1 MIKLTLTE
9 KGGEPKVLTFDKD
22 EITIG
27 RVSGNDIVLA
37 KGNISKRHTRLTKR
51 EGGMEIADLKSTNG
65 TYVNGRKIA
74 GPTAVAPSDR
84 IYVGDFLIGLDGPG
98 AIVAEP
104 GGLHSP
110 ASGLHSPA
118 STTSASRRLS
128 VPPPPPP
135 PARGGS
141 SASRLP
147 DEETSTG
154 GEEEEDIELAARPPR
169 AGRPIPP
176 PPPPPPPSARRPTP
190 MASAS
195 LGLDDEEEPFA
206 DGPPIE
212 MSQPSE
218 DTGNVGLFQHT
229 RRGGDDDA
237 DGASRRVGTGNRPG
251 LVAAAAPQ
259 APAFG
264 GATGPVAT
272 LGPDASGAGAAPGL
286 ETLLADPAVTQ
297 ILITAPDAA
306 LVDRGSGL
314 SLYDGD
320 LGDSNAVADVLW
332 RYANNAYP
340 PPPPDNPVV
349 DVRLPDG
356 TRVSAAF
363 PPAAPGGVVA
373 SIRRTVLP
381 EGVMVDLVPGANKD
395 VQALLDAM
403 VATRRNVLVTG
414 DAAALPAALAAFG
427 REVPADRRVVAI
439 GAASRSRSGWIDLA
453 PTADATGLLRV
464 AAALRPDHLVVGDL
478 AGPEAGELVLVA
490 TRGQN
495 GLLLAMPGRSPSE
508 AVSRF
513 GALAAVGLGATAT
526 ATPLVANAFDLYV
539 HVVAGEGGA
548 RIIEIGEL
556 RANGSELA
564 LDVALSLYSE
574 GSKRDAGSGRLQGR
588 GVSARL
594 GAALAAAGSQLPSG
608 LIAK

>member
-51 EGGMEIADLKSTNG
+51 DNGMEIADLKSTNG

-98 AIVAEP
+98 AGLAEQ

-110 ASGLHSPA
+110 ASGLHGAATS
-118 STTSASRRLS
+118 TSAARRLP

-141 SASRLP
+141 NAARLP
-147 DEETSTG
+147 DEDETSSSS
-154 GEEEEDIELAARPPR
+154 EDEEDVELAARPPR
-169 AGRPIPP
+169 AGRAIPP
-176 PPPPPPPSARRPTP
+176 PPPPPPPPARRQPTP
-190 MASAS
+190 LASRS
-195 LGLDDEEEPFA
+195 LGLDDDDAYGGSPAETNQVP
-206 DGPPIE
+206 D
-212 MSQPSE
+212 

-229 RRGGDDDA
+229 RRGDDDGDA
-237 DGASRRVGTGNRPG
+237 GSRRIPTGNRPG
-251 LVAAAAPQ
+251 LAGGGAVAAA

-264 GATGPVAT
+264 GATGPAIVAG
-272 LGPDASGAGAAPGL
+272 LDAAGGAASGL
-286 ETLLADPAVTQ
+286 EALLADPAVTQ

-314 SLYDGD
+314 TLYDGS

-332 RYANNAYP
+332 RYSNNAYP

-349 DVRLPDG
+349 DVRLADG

-363 PPAAPGGVVA
+363 PPAATAGVVA

-381 EGVMVDLVPGANKD
+381 DRVLADLVPGANKD
-395 VQALLDAM
+395 VQALLDAL
-403 VATRRNVLVTG
+403 VATRRNVIITG
-414 DAAALPAALAAFG
+414 DVAALPSVLAAFA

-439 GAASRSRSGWIDLA
+439 GATARARSGWIDLA
-453 PTADATGLLRV
+453 PTADAAGLLRV
-464 AAALRPDHLVVGDL
+464 AASLRPDHLVVGEL
-478 AGPEAGELVLVA
+478 SGPEAAELVLVA

-495 GLLLAMPGRSPSE
+495 GILLAMPGRTATE
-508 AVSRF
+508 AVTRF
-513 GALAAVGLGATAT
+513 GALAAAGLGTPATA
-526 ATPLVANAFDLYV
+526 AALVASAFDLYL
-539 HVVAGEGGA
+539 HVLAADGGA
-548 RIIEIGEL
+548 RIIEVGEP
-556 RANGSELA
+556 RVAGTELA
-564 LDVALSLYSE
+564 LEVGLSLYSE
-574 GSKRDAGSGRLQGR
+574 GSKRDAAGGRLQGR

-594 GAALAAAGSQLPSG
+594 GAAMAAAGSTVPPSLVG
-608 LIAK
+608 K

>member
-51 EGGMEIADLKSTNG
+51 DNGMEIADLKSTNG

-74 GPTAVAPSDR
+74 GPTIVAATDR
-84 IYVGDFLIGLDGPG
+84 VYVGDFLIGIDLPAG
-98 AIVAEP
+98 AGEP
-104 GGLHSP
+104 GGLHS
-110 ASGLHSPA
+110 ASS
-118 STTSASRRLS
+118 TSAARRLP

-141 SASRLP
+141 NAARLP
-147 DEETSTG
+147 DEETSSG
-154 GEEEEDIELAARPPR
+154 MDEEEEALAARPPR
-169 AGRPIPP
+169 AGRAIPP
-176 PPPPPPPSARRPTP
+176 PPPPPPPARRPTP
-190 MASAS
+190 MASTS
-195 LGLDDEEEPFA
+195 LDIEEDEEPFSSS
-206 DGPPIE
+206 PPSVE
-212 MSQPSE
+212 APQPPD

-237 DGASRRVGTGNRPG
+237 DGASRRVPTANRPG
-251 LVAAAAPQ
+251 AGGGAVAQ
-259 APAFG
+259 VPAFG
-264 GATGPVAT
+264 GVTGPVASPAADT
-272 LGPDASGAGAAPGL
+272 SGAGVAPGL
-286 ETLLADPAVTQ
+286 EGLLADPAVTQ

-314 SLYDGD
+314 SLFNES

-363 PPAAPGGVVA
+363 PPAAPAGVVA

-381 EGVMVDLVPGANKD
+381 DRVLVDLVPGGNKD
-395 VQALLDAM
+395 VQALLDAL
-403 VATRRNVLVTG
+403 VTTRRNVMITG
-414 DAAALPAALAAFG
+414 DVAALPSVLAAFG
-427 REVPADRRVVAI
+427 REVPPDRRVVAI
-439 GAASRSRSGWIDLA
+439 GAAARSRSGWIDLA
-453 PTADATGLLRV
+453 PASDAAGLLRV
-464 AAALRPDHLVVGDL
+464 AAALRPDHLIVGEL
-478 AGPEAGELVLVA
+478 SGPEAGELVLIA

-495 GLLLAMPGRSPSE
+495 GVLLAMPGRSPSE
-508 AVSRF
+508 AVTRF
-513 GALAAVGLGATAT
+513 GALAAVALGSAATAP
-526 ATPLVANAFDLYV
+526 ALVANAFDLYV
-539 HVVAGEGGA
+539 HVVAADGGA
-548 RIIEIGEL
+548 RIIEVGEL
-556 RANGSELA
+556 RAAGAELA
-564 LDVALSLYSE
+564 LDVSLSMYGD

-594 GAALAAAGSQLPSG
+594 GAALAAAGSALPSG
-608 LIAK
+608 LVGK

>member
-118 STTSASRRLS
+118 STTSASRRLP

-154 GEEEEDIELAARPPR
+154 GEDEEDIELAARPPR

-453 PTADATGLLRV
+453 PTADADGAPARGGG
-464 AAALRPDHLVVGDL
+464 AASRS
-478 AGPEAGELVLVA
+478 
-490 TRGQN
+490 
-495 GLLLAMPGRSPSE
+495 PGRRRPGRPRGRR
-508 AVSRF
+508 AR
-513 GALAAVGLGATAT
+513 
-526 ATPLVANAFDLYV
+526 
-539 HVVAGEGGA
+539 AGRDA
-548 RIIEIGEL
+548 RAE
-556 RANGSELA
+556 RAPA
-564 LDVALSLYSE
+564 
-574 GSKRDAGSGRLQGR
+574 RDAGPVAQRGRQPIRRAGR
-588 GVSARL
+588 GRP
-594 GAALAAAGSQLPSG
+594 GRDGDGHAAGRERVRPLRSRRGGGRRRAHHRDRRTARQRLRAGPGRCPVPVQRGVEARCGERTTAGTWG
-608 LIAK
+608 LRTARRGARRGGQPAAVRR

>member
-27 RVSGNDIVLA
+27 RVTGNDIVLA

-51 EGGMEIADLKSTNG
+51 EGGGMEIADLKSTNG

-74 GPTAVAPSDR
+74 GPTLVAPSDR
-84 IYVGDFLIGLDGPG
+84 IYVGDFLIGIDGPG
-98 AIVAEP
+98 AGIAEQ
-104 GGLHSP
+104 GGLHS
-110 ASGLHSPA
+110 AA
-118 STTSASRRLS
+118 STTSASRRLP

-141 SASRLP
+141 SAARLP
-147 DEETSTG
+147 EDDETSSG
-154 GEEEEDIELAARPPR
+154 SDEEEEGLAARPPR

-176 PPPPPPPSARRPTP
+176 PPPPPTRRPTP
-190 MASAS
+190 LAATS
-195 LGLDDEEEPFA
+195 LDMDEDVEAPFDDS
-206 DGPPIE
+206 PPVG
-212 MSQPSE
+212 MPQPPD

-229 RRGGDDDA
+229 RRGGDDDEA
-237 DGASRRVGTGNRPG
+237 SSRRVPTGNRPG
-251 LVAAAAPQ
+251 ANGGIVSQ

-264 GATGPVAT
+264 GVTGPTVSP
-272 LGPDASGAGAAPGL
+272 PDMSSGGAAAGL
-286 ETLLADPAVTQ
+286 EALLGDPAITQ

-306 LVDRGSGL
+306 LIDRGSGL
-314 SLYDGD
+314 SLYDGE

-381 EGVMVDLVPGANKD
+381 ERALVDLIPGGNKD
-395 VQALLDAM
+395 VQVLLDAL

-414 DAAALPAALAAFG
+414 DAAAIPSVLGALG
-427 REVPADRRVVAI
+427 SEVPADRRVVAI
-439 GAASRSRSGWIDLA
+439 AAAARSRSGWIDLA
-453 PTADATGLLRV
+453 PAADPAGLARV
-464 AAALRPDHLVVGDL
+464 AAALRPDHLVVGEL
-478 AGPEAGELVLVA
+478 SGPEAGELVLIA

-495 GLLLAMPGRSPSE
+495 GILLAMPGRSASE
-508 AVSRF
+508 AVTRL
-513 GALAAVGLGATAT
+513 GALAAVTLGAAS
-526 ATPLVANAFDLYV
+526 APALVANAFDLYV
-539 HVVAGEGGA
+539 HVVAADNGA

-556 RANGSELA
+556 RASGAELT
-564 LDVALSLYSE
+564 LDVSLSLYGD
-574 GSKRDAGSGRLQGR
+574 GSKRDLANGRLQGR
-588 GVSARL
+588 GVSSRL
-594 GAALAAAGSQLPSG
+594 GASLAAAGSSLPAAMVG
-608 LIAK
+608 K